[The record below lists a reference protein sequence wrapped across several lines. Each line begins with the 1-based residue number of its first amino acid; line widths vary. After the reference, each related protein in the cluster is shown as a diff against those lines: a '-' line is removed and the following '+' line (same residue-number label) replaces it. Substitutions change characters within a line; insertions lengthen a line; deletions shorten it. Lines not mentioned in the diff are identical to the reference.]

1 MEDNNNDRRSG
12 ADNKKYDLLSTVKY
26 GGCSAKI
33 GAGVLKKLLSGIEL
47 PSDDR
52 VMVDISSADD
62 AGVYRLNDDTAL
74 IVTTD
79 FFPPICSDGYEFG
92 EIAAANSLSDVYAM
106 GGRPLLAL
114 NLNMFP
120 SATVPVDVLGD
131 ILRGGQSKINESGAL
146 TMGGH
151 TIDDETIKYGL
162 AVVGTVHP
170 DRVITNAGAAVG
182 DVLILTKA
190 LGSGVLVAGERLG
203 MACDGDYRAALQGMK
218 RLNDLG
224 AQIMQ
229 RYDVRGATDVTGFG
243 LAGHLLSMMRASGT
257 SAVVSC
263 SALPI
268 LSGAMEL
275 LLGGCIPGAAFRN
288 LDFVRD
294 DTIFDV
300 GVSVEHRMLACDAQT
315 SGGLLICC
323 PAAKADAMIADL
335 LECGKYPAAAVI
347 GHVTQR
353 STDLLHFV

>member
-1 MEDNNNDRRSG
+1 MS
-12 ADNKKYDLLSTVKY
+12 YDLLSTVEY

-33 GAGVLKKLLSGIEL
+33 GAGVLKKLLSGIDL
-47 PSDDR
+47 PRDER

-120 SATVPVDVLGD
+120 SSTVPLDVLGD

-151 TIDDETIKYGL
+151 TIEDGTIKYGL

-170 DRVITNAGAAVG
+170 NRVITNAGAAAG

-203 MACDGDYRAALQGMK
+203 MADKGDYLAALDGMK
-218 RLNDLG
+218 TLNDLG

-229 RYDVRGATDVTGFG
+229 HYDVRGATDVTGFG

-263 SALPI
+263 SALPM
-268 LSGAMEL
+268 LGGAMAL
-275 LLGGCIPGAAFRN
+275 LLDGCVPGAAFRN
-288 LDFVRD
+288 LDFVKD
-294 DTIFDV
+294 DALFDS
-300 GVSVEHRMLACDAQT
+300 GVSVELKMLACDAQT
-315 SGGLLICC
+315 SGGLLVCC
-323 PAAKADAMIADL
+323 PAARADAMMRDL
-335 LECGKYPAAAVI
+335 LACGKYPDAAVI
-347 GHVTQR
+347 GRIEPRDTH
-353 STDLLHFV
+353 LLHFQ